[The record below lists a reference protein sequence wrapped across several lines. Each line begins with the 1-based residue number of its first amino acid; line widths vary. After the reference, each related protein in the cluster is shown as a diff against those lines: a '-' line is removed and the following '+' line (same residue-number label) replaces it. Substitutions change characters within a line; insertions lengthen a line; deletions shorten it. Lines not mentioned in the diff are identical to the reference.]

1 MAKDPDEGVGNRLNF
16 VLDDLKNCLEKIKEL
31 ETSSE
36 ENGRIGIGVIKNSR
50 KNLEELK
57 IDLEKQIEKL
67 QNNIPQQE

>member
-50 KNLEELK
+50 KNLEELRV
-57 IDLEKQIEKL
+57 DLEKQIEKL
-67 QNNIPQQE
+67 QNNIPQEE

>member
-1 MAKDPDEGVGNRLNF
+1 MSKNPDEGVGNRLNF

-50 KNLEELK
+50 KNLEELRV
-57 IDLEKQIEKL
+57 DLEKQIEKL